1 MQGSGE
7 VRRWCK
13 DLENLK
19 GRKAALRV
27 LMNLPCVTLCF
38 GAFFGGGL
46 SPYSTPEQTA
56 MPTLVLSHL
65 FPDPFLLGSINS
77 RKEPPVPF
85 PMRSLRG
92 GTGVSTGKTA
102 LK

>member
-38 GAFFGGGL
+38 GAFFWGGGALSLLHPRTNSHANLGAL
-46 SPYSTPEQTA
+46 SPVSRPI
-56 MPTLVLSHL
+56 P
-65 FPDPFLLGSINS
+65 LG
-77 RKEPPVPF
+77 
-85 PMRSLRG
+85 LH
-92 GTGVSTGKTA
+92 
-102 LK
+102 